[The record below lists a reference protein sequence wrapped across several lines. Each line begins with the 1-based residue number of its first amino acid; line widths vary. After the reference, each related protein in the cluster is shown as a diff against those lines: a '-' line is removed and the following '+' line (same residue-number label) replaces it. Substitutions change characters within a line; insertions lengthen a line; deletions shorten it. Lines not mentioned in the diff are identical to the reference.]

1 MTSLAR
7 RALGGSTI
15 LLIAVML
22 VNVLNYGYALVLG
35 RTLGPAAY
43 GAYASFVA
51 LFLILSLWPLT
62 LQQVAARFSAT
73 ESSVQ
78 GILRPLA
85 WKSGIVLGL
94 LLLLLSVPLSK
105 LLQLPASWLM
115 GLALL
120 LPLFGLTGVLR
131 GEAQGESRFLPFG
144 ANLVI
149 EHLGK
154 IALTPLTLLLAP
166 GASGAVLATLAAFP
180 LTVLHLRHKGPTRPV
195 TPAERREALKFAR
208 PAFANLAAQAL
219 IMNSDVLLVRA
230 FLPTREAG
238 IYAAV
243 SIIGRVVFYG
253 AWAVSTAI
261 FPLVAARRSGNAGQL
276 LWLSLGLTGLVSGG
290 VTVVCALAP
299 ALIVNLLFGAAY
311 LPGASILAP
320 YALITTLYALSNA
333 VINHTLALDRS
344 RNAYLIAVIAVFQVT
359 LMLFNHATV
368 QAILLDQLIGQS
380 LLLLISLLMLRT
392 PKPVLPEKSYVL
404 H

>member
-1 MTSLAR
+1 MTSLAK

-73 ESSVQ
+73 GGSVQ
-78 GILRPLA
+78 GVLMPLA
-85 WKSGIVLGL
+85 LKSGIGLGTL
-94 LLLLLSVPLSK
+94 LLVLAVPLSK
-105 LLQLPASWLM
+105 VLHLPAAWLM
-115 GLALL
+115 GLAAL
-120 LPLFGLTGVLR
+120 LPLFVLTGVLR
-131 GEAQGESRFLPFG
+131 GEAQGEARFVPFG
-144 ANLVI
+144 TNLVI

-154 IALTPLTLLLAP
+154 IMLTPLTLLLAP

-180 LTVLHLRHKGPTRPV
+180 LTTLHLRRKGPTRPV
-195 TPAERREALKFAR
+195 APAERRAALNFAR

-299 ALIVNLLFGAAY
+299 DLIVKLLFGTAY
-311 LPGASILAP
+311 LPGAAILAP

-344 RNAYLIAVIAVFQVT
+344 RNAYLIAVIAVLQVT

-380 LLLLISLLMLRT
+380 LLLLISLLLLRV
-392 PKPVLPEKSYVL
+392 PHPVSPEESYVL